1 MLESQLLYRMGNL
14 PRRLNH
20 AGVYQLPPT
29 MFYPALRRWLGLEIV
44 EISLA
49 ERVVSGAGA
58 MLAML
63 MLIGI
68 SSWALPGMGALAV
81 IASMG
86 ASAVLLFAVPHGQL
100 SQPWPVIAGHGISA
114 FIGVLCARW
123 VPHQELAAACAV
135 GLSIGVMQQLKCIH
149 PPGGATAFTAVMGG
163 AAIRDLGLW
172 FVLVPVLLNA
182 LVMVL
187 LAVAINL
194 AFHWRRYPAALHMP
208 ADDTEPETR
217 EISPQEHERVVA
229 AVRSLDAFV
238 DVSEEDL
245 LRLVERLQAP
255 PNARRR

>member
-1 MLESQLLYRMGNL
+1 
-14 PRRLNH
+14 
-20 AGVYQLPPT
+20 
-29 MFYPALRRWLGLEIV
+29 MFLPALRRWLGLEIV

-123 VPHQELAAACAV
+123 VPQPELAAASAV
-135 GLSIGVMQQLKCIH
+135 GLSIGVMQQWKCIH

-163 AAIRDLGLW
+163 SAIRDLGLW

-194 AFHWRRYPAALHMP
+194 AFHWRRYPAALQMP
-208 ADDTEPETR
+208 TDAAEPETR

-245 LRLVERLQAP
+245 LRLVELLQAP
-255 PNARRR
+255 ANARGR